1 MILVLDNEVDPDY
14 RYLGPEI
21 VHFLDDA
28 EYRVYETVDDE
39 SEFQSTDGV
48 VLTGS
53 TASVY
58 DEEHADWVDA
68 QSELV
73 RRCIDAAVP
82 VLGICFGHQLVNQ
95 ALGGTVERDRRRAT
109 FVRMDETAEDEI
121 LAGVNPL
128 VPVLHSDVVT
138 EPGTGMEP
146 IARTDYSEY
155 FCTRH
160 ETEPLW
166 TVQFH
171 PEFTPRVSDQPS
183 DWDPGAGSFEECTAT
198 RVLENFERVT
208 DRRRDARRDK

>member
-1 MILVLDNEVDPDY
+1 MLAMILVLDNEVNPDY

-21 VHFLDDA
+21 VHFLGDA
-28 EYRVYETVDDE
+28 EYSVYEDVGVDVDPE
-39 SEFQSTDGV
+39 SSDGV

-58 DEEHADWVDA
+58 EEAHADWVET
-68 QSELV
+68 QSGLV
-73 RRCIDAAVP
+73 QRCIDEEIP
-82 VLGICFGHQLVNQ
+82 VLGICFGHHLVNQ
-95 ALGGTVERDRRRAT
+95 ALGGTVEPDRRRAT
-109 FVRMDETAEDEI
+109 FVRMERTAEDR
-121 LAGVNPL
+121 LLDGVAPL

-138 EPGTGMEP
+138 EPGAGMVS

-160 ETEPLW
+160 ESAPLW

-171 PEFTPRVSDQPS
+171 PEFTPRVTDRPS

-198 RVLENFERVT
+198 RVLTNFESFC
-208 DRRRDARRDK
+208 DAER

>member
-14 RYLGPEI
+14 RYLGPEV

-28 EYRVYETVDDE
+28 EYRVYEAVDAE
-39 SEFQSTDGV
+39 SGLQSADGV

-58 DEEHADWVDA
+58 DEAHADWVAA

-95 ALGGTVERDRRRAT
+95 ALGGTVELDRRRAT
-109 FVRMDETAEDEI
+109 FVRMERTADDEI
-121 LAGVNPL
+121 LAGVDPL

-138 EPGTGMEP
+138 EPGAGMVP
-146 IARTDYSEY
+146 TARTDYSEY

-160 ETEPLW
+160 ESAPLW

-171 PEFTPRVSDQPS
+171 PEFTARVSNRPS
-183 DWDPGAGSFEECTAT
+183 DWDPGTGSFEACTAT
-198 RVLENFERVT
+198 RVLENFERVA
-208 DRRRDARRDK
+208 DRRRDTGRDK